1 MGNFYP
7 AHNEFW
13 VKKNGKSGGNPK
25 SPLAWATDTS
35 QSHSHLQILLCLS
48 LPQLPFGGGNLQLLL
63 GRACSSPYTPLK
75 RGLISIF

>member
-13 VKKNGKSGGNPK
+13 VKKNGKSRGNPK

-48 LPQLPFGGGNLQLLL
+48 LPQLPFGGGTFSYSWAEPVAVL
-63 GRACSSPYTPLK
+63 TPP
-75 RGLISIF
+75 